1 LYQTGTGKGDNL
13 LYQWLSNVSF
23 APLLVLSISA
33 CEASQMDVGGANA
46 GQQAAGNAQ
55 APTSNRGKNV
65 TNEQVPINQRFSN
78 LDEYLAHLERTQ
90 GPVDG
95 PWYKEVRPG
104 IYELQTGNLH
114 LDSPGAEKRTF
125 TRAELERKFGFS
137 D

>member
-1 LYQTGTGKGDNL
+1 MF
-13 LYQWLSNVSF
+13 QWLNLASW
-23 APLLVLSISA
+23 APPAMVLLGA
-33 CEASQMDVGGANA
+33 CEASQMDVSGANV
-46 GQQAAGNAQ
+46 GQQVAANAQ
-55 APTSNRGKNV
+55 ASNNPGKNV
-65 TNEQVPINQRFSN
+65 TNQQVPINQRFSN

-114 LDSPGAEKRTF
+114 LDTPDGGKRTF
-125 TRAELERKFGFS
+125 TRDELERKFGFS